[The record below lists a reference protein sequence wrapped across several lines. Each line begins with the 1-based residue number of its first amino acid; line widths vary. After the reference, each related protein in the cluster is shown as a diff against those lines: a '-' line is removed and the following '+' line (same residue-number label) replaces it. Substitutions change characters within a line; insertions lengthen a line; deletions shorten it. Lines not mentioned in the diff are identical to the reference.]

1 MLFDMESEE
10 EYLAEHNH
18 RKAVYE
24 LCRLRDALPASD
36 PRHSKIQ
43 LVLDH
48 ADEFGFG
55 PLYGFI
61 AQLKLV
67 EIEEM
72 RSQAVVDEAVSNLSK
87 DGILREI
94 ETKKSKREYES
105 LIALG
110 YTKLR
115 KSGGRWIEG
124 DDDEGWGDVEDLT
137 NTSDSGGVDG
147 ITSRPTAKVKFSG
160 KSVLKRKRRRPKRST

>member
-1 MLFDMESEE
+1 LFDMESEE

-18 RKAVYE
+18 RKAVWE
-24 LCRLRDALPASD
+24 LCRERDRFPASD
-36 PRHSKIQ
+36 ARHSKIQ
-43 LVLDH
+43 MVLDH

-67 EIEEM
+67 EITEREA
-72 RSQAVVDEAVSNLSK
+72 QAVVDEAISNLSK

-94 ETKKSKREYES
+94 EIKKSEREYES

-124 DDDEGWGDVEDLT
+124 DDDPGWGDDGETAV
-137 NTSDSGGVDG
+137 TSNSGELDGKTTRPASNSIGVPN
-147 ITSRPTAKVKFSG
+147 RKQRRAAKRA
-160 KSVLKRKRRRPKRST
+160 KSK